1 VCLFLGVVAGGAGV
15 RHLRQLDIHKPAY
28 IAGVKFEAGVGERYS
43 NVPSLDVVEAEY

>member
-28 IAGVKFEAGVGERYS
+28 MRSVTLLAVRLHVGDC
-43 NVPSLDVVEAEY
+43 L